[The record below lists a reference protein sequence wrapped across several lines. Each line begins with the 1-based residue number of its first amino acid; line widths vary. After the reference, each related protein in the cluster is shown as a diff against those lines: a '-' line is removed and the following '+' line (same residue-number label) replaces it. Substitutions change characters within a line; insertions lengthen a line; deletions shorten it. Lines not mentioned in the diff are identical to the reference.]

1 MEKDALTFVR
11 LAAELESYGKAVK
24 ELYQQNLIASD
35 RVASHR
41 LLDSVSTRV
50 QGGDGG
56 TYEVVLSLEDY
67 WKYVENDTRPHRPP
81 YSKILEW
88 VKVKP
93 VIPRPDENGRIP
105 KPESLAW
112 MIVKKIERE
121 GTTGSHDLERSI
133 DDIFPVFYPKILQAL
148 TEDLEGG
155 IRRFLLE
162 SFDEIKRS
170 GA

>member
-1 MEKDALTFVR
+1 M
-11 LAAELESYGKAVK
+11 
-24 ELYQQNLIASD
+24 
-35 RVASHR
+35 
-41 LLDSVSTRV
+41 
-50 QGGDGG
+50 
-56 TYEVVLSLEDY
+56 
-67 WKYVENDTRPHRPP
+67 
-81 YSKILEW
+81 
-88 VKVKP
+88 
-93 VIPRPDENGRIP
+93 IPRPDENGRIP